1 MAIQRNVQQQAAET
15 RATIKR
21 AAAIG
26 AALPKWLR
34 AALQQHALP
43 PQAGLLVRYF
53 VVPEQEGDLHAGIWL
68 TDSLEFWAFEVM
80 VSRGTEQVLEVE
92 EFTNAT
98 ASYPAVAALPGT
110 GPSFGYLARQVLH
123 ETRDALYRPEHE
135 QGVLQGRFLDRRG

>member
-21 AAAIG
+21 AASIG
-26 AALPKWLR
+26 ATLPQWLR
-34 AALQQHALP
+34 LALQQHALP

-53 VVPEQEGDLHAGIWL
+53 VVPEQEGDLHTGIWL
-68 TDSLEFWAFEVM
+68 TESLEFWEFEVM
-80 VSRGTEQVLEVE
+80 VSRGSQQLLDIE
-92 EFTNAT
+92 EFVNAT

-123 ETRDALYRPEHE
+123 ETRDA
-135 QGVLQGRFLDRRG
+135 